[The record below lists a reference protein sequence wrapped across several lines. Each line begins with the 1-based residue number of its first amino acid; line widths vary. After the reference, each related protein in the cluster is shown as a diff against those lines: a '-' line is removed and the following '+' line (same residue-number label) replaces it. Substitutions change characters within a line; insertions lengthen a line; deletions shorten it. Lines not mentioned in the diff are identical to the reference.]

1 MAQSRA
7 LEVVLL
13 NKSAAAPKHG
23 GGDVRQRAA
32 SPGHPAPTPEGPGR
46 KITGSGSLAVPYVS
60 GDDIRFLPRWR
71 IGYPDRP
78 PELVPMIT
86 LREERWKMRS
96 SLVLAA
102 FIGARVPW
110 PGIARADGL
119 LYQLPEDRSWVR
131 LDAQSIHRGVVWP
144 PLNRAAHAGTPP

>member
-1 MAQSRA
+1 MCDSGRPRPAIQPRPHKDRTT
-7 LEVVLL
+7 
-13 NKSAAAPKHG
+13 KSQAP
-23 GGDVRQRAA
+23 ACELC
-32 SPGHPAPTPEGPGR
+32 PTCP
-46 KITGSGSLAVPYVS
+46 

-71 IGYPDRP
+71 IGYPGRP
-78 PELVPMIT
+78 SELVPIIT
-86 LREERWKMRS
+86 LREERWKMRF

-102 FIGARVPW
+102 FIGACVPC

-131 LDAQSIHRGVVWP
+131 FDAQYIHRGVVWP